1 MQRMTTQKTPAPRD
15 QKSTSSIDKQATEEM
30 NALLT
35 HAALYALKTQ
45 EGKTYGEL
53 EKGRAKMAEGQGL
66 ERIEI
71 LFPLTRFCNH
81 TPLR

>member
-1 MQRMTTQKTPAPRD
+1 
-15 QKSTSSIDKQATEEM
+15 M

-35 HAALYALKTQ
+35 HTALYALKTQ